1 MQVFPTLQ
9 ARPPIGM
16 PWRTYQDLIVS
27 FPFLYFFLFSF
38 AVVMRICWQE
48 VKQMNGRKH
57 SEQPTYAFC
66 AVRGILARLGQG
78 SIFYFLLPC
87 VVMIA
92 FSIFFFIVLVCF
104 LFGFWTFL
112 LVHLSYVRRVLC
124 LFRARYHMTV
134 QMGKIHR
141 KEVMLTSQT
150 HFHR

>member
-1 MQVFPTLQ
+1 
-9 ARPPIGM
+9 
-16 PWRTYQDLIVS
+16 
-27 FPFLYFFLFSF
+27 
-38 AVVMRICWQE
+38 MRICWQE

-104 LFGFWTFL
+104 LFGFWTF
-112 LVHLSYVRRVLC
+112 Y
-124 LFRARYHMTV
+124 
-134 QMGKIHR
+134 
-141 KEVMLTSQT
+141 
-150 HFHR
+150 